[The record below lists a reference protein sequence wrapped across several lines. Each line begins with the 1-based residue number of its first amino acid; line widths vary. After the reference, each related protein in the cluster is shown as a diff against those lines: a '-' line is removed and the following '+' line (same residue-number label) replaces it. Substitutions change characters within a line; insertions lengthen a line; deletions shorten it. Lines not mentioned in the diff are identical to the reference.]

1 MKGIDEYLRTAVD
14 TVFRPGVR
22 IPFTEH
28 VIQAD
33 NYGLKGGILGTGG
46 VLGAV
51 GAYNLLK
58 PEQPNPLINPGI
70 VAQYPSAQGMP
81 AQTMMY
87 DSGTGGSFNVGL
99 PVLSESDIGSQIKYY
114 GKRIATDMATLR
126 QLQEMQM
133 ALGVPV

>member
-22 IPFTEH
+22 VPFTEY
-28 VIQAD
+28 VIQPD

-46 VLGAV
+46 ALSAV
-51 GAYNLLK
+51 GIYNLLK
-58 PEQPNPLINPGI
+58 PEQPNSLINPGV

-81 AQTMMY
+81 AQTVMY
-87 DSGTGGSFNVGL
+87 DSGAGGSFNVGL
-99 PVLSESDIGSQIKYY
+99 PVLSEDDIGSQIKYY